1 MLKHLI
7 GSLRKKPV
15 HVRQNVAFWG
25 AVGFTAVVVSVWAYH
40 LPARHQS
47 LAVQQGADE
56 AAEEPSG
63 LSGII
68 DIIGDGFGG
77 MQAALSSVEEESAPS
92 STTIRA
98 EQSLQAA
105 IDEARSTT
113 SARQSMVSSDTDV
126 VGSAVG
132 TSTPEVGVAAT
143 SSVAT
148 STATTT
154 GAVELPEPRPVRI
167 VTTSATPTATST
179 TE

>member
-47 LAVQQGADE
+47 LAVQQGADQ
-56 AAEEPSG
+56 APDEPSG

-77 MQAALSSVEEESAPS
+77 MQAALGSIEEESPS

-105 IDEARSTT
+105 IDEARSTS
-113 SARQSMVSSDTDV
+113 SARQSIVSSDTDV
-126 VGSAVG
+126 VGSAIG
-132 TSTPEVGVAAT
+132 TSTPEAGVAAT
-143 SSVAT
+143 SSFAT
-148 STATTT
+148 TTATTT
-154 GAVELPEPRPVRI
+154 SVVELPEPRPVRI